1 MQNDTVKWIFEID
14 VELDNKF
21 REAIGRKFGARR
33 GNIKQALEEAIRDW
47 IKK

>member
-1 MQNDTVKWIFEID
+1 MQENTVKWIFEID
-14 VELDNKF
+14 ADLDCKF
-21 REAIGRKFGARR
+21 RDAIGRKLGARR